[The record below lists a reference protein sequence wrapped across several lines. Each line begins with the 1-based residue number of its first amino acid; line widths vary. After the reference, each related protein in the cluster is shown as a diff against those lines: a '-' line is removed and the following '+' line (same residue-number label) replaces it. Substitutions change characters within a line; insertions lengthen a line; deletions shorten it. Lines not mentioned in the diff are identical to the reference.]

1 MGPYL
6 KPLFDKAFVDG
17 LHSPE
22 LRPTADEWENA
33 LIKSIDLMQPCQNA
47 SCEMKWYV
55 FGNSTKPKCPFCGT
69 PYRGQLPMLNLYS
82 KNPQGKF
89 TTENTRLMVYHNQY
103 IYKWHLSKWVI
114 PNEKL
119 AIEDK
124 KPVGYFSFHN
134 GSWVLVNQNIPDLE
148 DIIEK
153 KPVPIGQMLVLK
165 DNQQILLSKEEGGR
179 LCVIQIVDN
188 Q

>member
-1 MGPYL
+1 M
-6 KPLFDKAFVDG
+6 
-17 LHSPE
+17 
-22 LRPTADEWENA
+22 
-33 LIKSIDLMQPCQNA
+33 
-47 SCEMKWYV
+47 
-55 FGNSTKPKCPFCGT
+55 
-69 PYRGQLPMLNLYS
+69 S
-82 KNPQGKF
+82 K
-89 TTENTRLMVYHNQY
+89 R
-103 IYKWHLSKWVI
+103 VI
-114 PNEKL
+114 PNERIT
-119 AIEDK
+119 AEEK

-165 DNQQILLSKEEGGR
+165 DNQQILLSKEAGGR